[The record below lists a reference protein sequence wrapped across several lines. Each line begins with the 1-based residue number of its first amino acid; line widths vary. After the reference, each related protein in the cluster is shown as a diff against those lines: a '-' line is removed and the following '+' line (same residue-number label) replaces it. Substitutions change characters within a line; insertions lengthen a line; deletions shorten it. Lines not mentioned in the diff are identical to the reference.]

1 MLLSSHLGF
10 VLMRCMSLSQTRDQ
24 VFQGSVAKTRK
35 QMRELDAAP
44 PSHVPLGA
52 LIWTTM

>member
-1 MLLSSHLGF
+1 
-10 VLMRCMSLSQTRDQ
+10 MRCMSLSQTCDQ

-35 QMRELDAAP
+35 QMRELYAAP